1 MAKVRVLRVIEYV
14 GEYEDVK
21 EQLEESHIPNNG
33 QKFYSGVMMKSAL
46 VGDFP
51 EELSELEGRE

>member
-1 MAKVRVLRVIEYV
+1 MSKVRVLRVIEYI

-21 EQLEESHIPNNG
+21 KQLEASQLANNG
-33 QKFYSGVMMKSAL
+33 EKTYCGVTMRSAL

-51 EELSELEGRE
+51 ETLLDKEED